1 MISGDREAYVY
12 LPHSIMEFPRSEE
25 VKLMMEQVGLG
36 EVHFRFLTWG
46 VVAIYVGTKQK
57 MPADRLSP

>member
-1 MISGDREAYVY
+1 
-12 LPHSIMEFPRSEE
+12 MEFPSSEE